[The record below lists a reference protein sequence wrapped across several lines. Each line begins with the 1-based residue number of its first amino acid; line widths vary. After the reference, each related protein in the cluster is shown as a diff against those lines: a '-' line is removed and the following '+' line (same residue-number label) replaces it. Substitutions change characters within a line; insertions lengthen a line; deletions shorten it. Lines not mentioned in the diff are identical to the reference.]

1 MNYNVVIPLILISGI
16 CLSFLVFIFRKKTS
30 YIFAILIGVI
40 CIIFAILMAI
50 LLGINADNNIDISD
64 FQKYI
69 AIFLLL
75 LGVGIISIFIIK
87 LLKK

>member
-30 YIFAILIGVI
+30 SIFAVLTGVI
-40 CIIFAILMAI
+40 CIISAILMAI
-50 LLGINADNNIDISD
+50 RLGINADNNIDISD

-75 LGVGIISIFIIK
+75 FGVGIISIFIIK